1 MPAITTHL
9 FLGLIILLCCSFTV
23 AQAGEPGKIT
33 RALFT
38 TGIVDGKPVNR
49 VLVLDDTV
57 EKVHFVTELQNFQG
71 QKITHR
77 WEHNGQVVASKTFRI
92 ESARQT
98 VSSAM
103 NIGRNQTGRWSV
115 VVEGQQGWPLRVEI
129 FMYGG
134 EALANHGVVILPLK

>member
-1 MPAITTHL
+1 MTHL
-9 FLGLIILLCCSFTV
+9 LLGLMILLCCSFTV

-38 TGIVDGKPVNR
+38 TGILDGQPVNR

-57 EKVHFVTELQNFQG
+57 EKVHFFTELQNFQG

-77 WEHNGQVVASKTFRI
+77 WEHNGQVVARKTFQI

-98 VSSAM
+98 VSSAIS
-103 NIGRNQTGRWSV
+103 IGRTQTGRWSV
-115 VVEGQQGWPLRVEI
+115 VIENQRGWPLRVEI

-134 EALANHGVVILPLK
+134 EALASHGVVILPLK